1 MSGNPSPLVAHI
13 IFRLDYGGLEN
24 GLVNLINRIPEDR
37 FRHAII
43 CLAGFS
49 DFRQR
54 IRRTDVQIYSL
65 DKRPGKD
72 LGVYVRLWRLLR
84 RLKPAI
90 VHTRNLGTVDLQWVA
105 AASGV
110 KRRVHGE
117 HGWDAADVSGS
128 NPRNLFIRRACRSVI
143 QRYVAMS
150 RDLAAWLQS
159 AVHVPANRITQIYN
173 GVDTQRFS
181 NEGSVPS
188 DLPWSTASDRPFVF
202 GTVGRLDAVKNQL
215 QLLDAFASLDSDS
228 RGRCRLLLVGNG
240 AMEAMLKE
248 RAAQLGIMSSVWFAG
263 ARNDIP
269 ELMRAM
275 DVFVLPSLNEGI
287 SNTILEAMASA
298 RPVIAAAVGGNPEL
312 IANEATG
319 ILYESTQVASLAQA
333 MLRYYRDPQLAHRHG
348 TAGRERVVD
357 CFSLNSMVAGY
368 LRVYGE
374 LLA

>member
-117 HGWDAADVSGS
+117 HGWDAADVRGN
-128 NPRNLFIRRACRSVI
+128 NPRNLLIRRACRSVI

-215 QLLDAFASLDSDS
+215 QLLDAFGSLDSDS
-228 RGRCRLLLVGNG
+228 RARCRLLLVGNG
-240 AMEAMLKE
+240 AMEATLKE

-287 SNTILEAMASA
+287 SNTILEAMASQL
-298 RPVIAAAVGGNPEL
+298 PVIAAAVGGNPEL

>member
-1 MSGNPSPLVAHI
+1 VSGNPSPLVAHI

-43 CLAGFS
+43 CLAGFT

-117 HGWDAADVSGS
+117 HGWDAADVRGS

-188 DLPWSTASDRPFVF
+188 DLPWSIASDRPFVF

-215 QLLDAFASLDSDS
+215 QLLDAFGSLDSES
-228 RGRCRLLLVGNG
+228 RARCRLLVVGNG
-240 AMEAMLKE
+240 AMEATLKE

-287 SNTILEAMASA
+287 SNTILEAMASQL
-298 RPVIAAAVGGNPEL
+298 PVIAAAVGGNPEL

>member
-1 MSGNPSPLVAHI
+1 VSGNPSPLVAHI

-110 KRRVHGE
+110 RRRVHGE
-117 HGWDAADVSGS
+117 HGWDAADVRGN
-128 NPRNLFIRRACRSVI
+128 NPRNLFIRRVCRSVI

-159 AVHVPANRITQIYN
+159 AVHVPASRITQIYN

-181 NEGSVPS
+181 HEGSVPS

-228 RGRCRLLLVGNG
+228 RDRCRLLLVGNG
-240 AMEAMLKE
+240 AMEATLKE
-248 RAAQLGIMSSVWFAG
+248 RAAQLGMMSSVWFAG

-287 SNTILEAMASA
+287 SNTILEAMASQL
-298 RPVIAAAVGGNPEL
+298 PVIAAAVGGNPEL

-319 ILYESTQVASLAQA
+319 ILYESVQVASLAQA
-333 MLRYYRDPQLAHRHG
+333 MLRYYRDPQLARRHG